1 MPQHFFLYVEGP
13 RDLEIL
19 TIWARQESRELAKQ
33 LERVGVILGGR
44 QPERAIRHLAEHVG
58 ASGVCL
64 LDRDGGDEA
73 VPEAVPGLHFFQW
86 TRRHIE
92 AYLLVPRALR
102 AGLAPRD
109 DPNRL
114 DDLLR
119 DEIPEDEAAFQ
130 ELHAKQLL
138 GNKGPFAR
146 ALGRAPDLRRVARTM
161 RSDDLHADIQTLFGI
176 LREGLGLMA
185 PVVTYRVSS
194 TRTP

>member
-13 RDLEIL
+13 RDLELL
-19 TIWARQESRELAKQ
+19 TIWARQDSRELAKG

-44 QPERAIRHLAEHVG
+44 QPERAVRHLAENAG

-64 LDRDGGDEA
+64 LDRDGGGEGIPD
-73 VPEAVPGLHFFQW
+73 AVPGLRFFQW

-92 AYLLVPRALR
+92 AYLLVPHALR

-114 DDLLR
+114 DDVLR
-119 DEIPEDEAAFQ
+119 EQIPKDEAALQ

-146 ALGRAPDLRRVARTM
+146 ALGRPPDLRRIARTM
-161 RSDDLHADIQTLFGI
+161 RSDDLHADIRTLFGL
-176 LREGLGLMA
+176 LREGLGLVT
-185 PVVTYRVSS
+185 PVVTYRTGA